1 MLAGLPRRVAGRVA
15 GKHYFKASTGVPE
28 PPGAHDVN
36 FLEGQAAG
44 ECDDDD
50 DGSCFRARLADV
62 GDEVEFARHLR
73 TRCVHAYWL
82 LLSAARVAETAGRLS
97 SGVGRGALGAAW
109 TVACVAFWLYVSLS
123 RDVGR
128 RIVDRAHVLVLVYIS
143 VNHALRLVYVYGLDE
158 AAMEE
163 ERRKFYECISHPL
176 YYVFMFLLGFFL
188 PLTCSGEVRFQSF
201 FACVNVGS
209 SLAVIRVAGGDPR
222 RVFPQIAVWA
232 AAILV
237 SNGAIYGVLKPLW
250 MRAQVSSDDRLKRRV
265 EQLSREKERIT
276 WEWQLDTM
284 RSRGR
289 DDGDAAG
296 AGAAASATSPPQ
308 STGLSLTSS
317 FVRDVHS
324 EQPLLP

>member
-1 MLAGLPRRVAGRVA
+1 MLAVSPAIFEG
-15 GKHYFKASTGVPE
+15 FASTYH
-28 PPGAHDVN
+28 AK
-36 FLEGQAAG
+36 A
-44 ECDDDD
+44 
-50 DGSCFRARLADV
+50 
-62 GDEVEFARHLR
+62 FAP
-73 TRCVHAYWL
+73 
-82 LLSAARVAETAGRLS
+82 
-97 SGVGRGALGAAW
+97 
-109 TVACVAFWLYVSLS
+109 
-123 RDVGR
+123 
-128 RIVDRAHVLVLVYIS
+128 LVLDPIAHFIV
-143 VNHALRLVYVYGLDE
+143 
-158 AAMEE
+158 
-163 ERRKFYECISHPL
+163 SHQHLL

-222 RVFPQIAVWA
+222 RVSPQIAVWA

-289 DDGDAAG
+289 DDGDAGG
-296 AGAAASATSPPQ
+296 ADAAASATSPPQ